1 MALSEEDGLY
11 GRTQGG
17 TRLSKYN
24 LGPSPSRL
32 VPQHILH
39 IIGRFF
45 RLLSVYAAYEYL
57 AGTDGSVVIFMFFC
71 FLPAACIFLL
81 FQRPWHGR
89 ALTNN
94 QVIPSVING
103 GVMALGFVL
112 WGRGLRACGP
122 VRAILAEYTGAVL
135 GTVSALIMGRSR
147 QKWRKIGGLCAML
160 SAFYFL
166 SEGWAMSTYSP
177 FSYKGSSISDD
188 GAFEEGHVGLRT
200 MITPILAGL
209 LLVLRRVIARRVAL
223 KSQAKKR
230 LHALTVASA
239 VCFLFPVTMVQFAI
253 GSQKAIHGSHGS
265 WAYLSTIIFGIFL
278 NFYVDTYVEERLHVS
293 AASPL
298 HLAVTGSCIIVL
310 ELLYGMDFSV
320 LGFLICASI
329 LGIGMFEATSVE
341 RVRRESDEL
350 PGFADSHS
358 EEASLDLSPL
368 PS

>member
-147 QKWRKIGGLCAML
+147 QKWR
-160 SAFYFL
+160 
-166 SEGWAMSTYSP
+166 
-177 FSYKGSSISDD
+177 KGSSISDD